1 MGRFESIAGEV
12 FSTKGAGFGHPGL
25 AGELLSMLG
34 GGQGG
39 GLAKL
44 VQSFEG
50 HGLGSVVQ
58 SWIAR
63 GGNLPISADQIAT
76 VLGSGRISQL
86 AAKFGIAPEDVSS
99 HVSRILP
106 GLVDALT
113 PNGSIPESDM
123 LQEGLSVLRQRLG

>member
-1 MGRFESIAGEV
+1 MGILESLAGEV
-12 FSTKGAGFGHPGL
+12 FNNNGAGFGHPGL
-25 AGELLSMLG
+25 AGELMGLLG

-50 HGLGSVVQ
+50 HGLGRIVA

-63 GGNLPISADQIAT
+63 GQNLPVTADQIAS
-76 VLGSGRISQL
+76 VLGNGQLLQL
-86 AAKFGIAPEDVSS
+86 AAKFGIAPEDVAS
-99 HVSRILP
+99 HVARILP
-106 GLVDALT
+106 NLVDALT

-123 LQEGLSVLRQRLG
+123 LQEALSLLRQRLG